1 MKMSNLV
8 INATQH
14 KATSDQLAAGV
25 IDLSDDA
32 RGKLC
37 ELLTFEEIPSQRD
50 MNNRAIEICN
60 LLDKGTPS
68 SVHTAM
74 IGGAP
79 FFMATLE
86 KTLLKWSYH
95 PVYAFSKR
103 ESVEVQQADGSVK
116 KENVF
121 KHVGFVRV

>member
-1 MKMSNLV
+1 MQMSKLV

-14 KATSDQLAAGV
+14 KSTPDQLAAGV
-25 IDLSDDA
+25 IDLSDDNRA
-32 RGKLC
+32 TLSA
-37 ELLTFEEIPSQRD
+37 LLTFDEIPSQRD
-50 MNNRAIEICN
+50 MNQRAIDICN
-60 LLDKGTPS
+60 LLDKSTPA
-68 SVHTAM
+68 SVGTAM

-86 KTLLKWSYH
+86 KTLLKWGYH

-116 KENVF
+116 KENIF